1 MKKLF
6 WLPLLLLGFTA
17 QAQLIVE
24 DEVTQALQQQE
35 DNKGSYLPVVLFFYD
50 TYNFD
55 SLVVAFEDRHASKN
69 ERVSTVLK
77 VGPAHTERV
86 IGPWMP
92 AFESLQSNGSVRALV
107 TVWLC
112 NGIFLELKADKLA
125 ELQQLNPPAFLM
137 LNATLPT
144 LNPGTFVAFSP
155 EAANGTEPGL
165 RAIKAPFMWNLG
177 YSGRNQRVY
186 VYDSG
191 TRSEHPAIRERFLGN
206 RFPLAEGWKSYF
218 GNTIPIDRDNEH
230 GTHVAGTIIGLQKSN
245 NDTIGV
251 APGGYFLSNDIIPSG
266 GNLASLI
273 NAFQFAINPDG
284 NAATTHDAADVINN
298 SWGFPANGA
307 ACGAINGTFAALEAS
322 GIANVFAAGNDGPGA
337 GTAGGYGAVA
347 VDSLRNFAVGNLD
360 ANNASLL
367 INSTSSRGPT
377 VCAPSAPLNIKP
389 EVSAPGTNIRSS
401 VNGNGYALYTGTS
414 MASPHVSGAVMLLGE
429 AFPEASP
436 RQKLNALYQTAID
449 LGTPGM
455 DNDYGR
461 GMIDLQAAYNFLDL
475 TFTPAVPNNSPR
487 DLAIQRVVGRV
498 DGDRFCA
505 SGSTI
510 TETIEVKNVGTEAIT
525 AFDVQYGIGNYNST
539 ANWTGNLTA
548 GQSVNVAL
556 NIPGPFTG
564 TYSELF
570 ARVRPSG
577 TAVERDTI
585 NNYFTIRM
593 RRQDGNTAFGNRD
606 NARHQDFANPAVLNG
621 DWLVN
626 NVGGDAITWESHNV
640 VGLPGTSSAVKVRM
654 NNYSPAQAQIDELLS
669 PYFSPSG
676 GSGNVDLH
684 FRMAYRNRSGF
695 NDSLSVYVSNDCTNW
710 TRVYTTGGTEMVT
723 YGGGLE
729 PTQAS
734 HWRMVRIPQVIPV
747 FQKTAIKFV
756 TRNAFGGNL
765 YLTNISYG
773 DVPLG
778 LFETEAPGFKLY
790 PNPTQNSVNIQLN
803 EATVGRVLRVSDQS
817 GRELLRREL
826 AVGED
831 QIQLDLANF
840 AAGFYLVQL
849 QGAGGINTQK
859 LVITK

>member
-6 WLPLLLLGFTA
+6 WLPLLLLGFGA

-24 DEVTQALQQQE
+24 DEVTQALQKQSN
-35 DNKGSYLPVVLFFYD
+35 DKSGYLPVVLFFYD

-55 SLVVAFEDRHASKN
+55 SLVVAFEARRASKD

-77 VGPAHTERV
+77 LGPAHTERV
-86 IGPWMP
+86 VGPWMA
-92 AFESLQSNGSVRALV
+92 AFERLQTNGTVRAL
-107 TVWLC
+107 TPVWLC
-112 NGIFLELKADKLA
+112 NGLFLELKNDQLA
-125 ELQQLNPPAFLM
+125 ALEQLNPPAFLM
-137 LNATLPT
+137 LDATLPRI
-144 LNPGTFVAFSP
+144 NPGNFVEFSP
-155 EAANGTEPGL
+155 EAVNASEPGH
-165 RAIKAPFMWNLG
+165 RAIRAPFMWNLG
-177 YSGRNQRVY
+177 YSGLNQRVY

-191 TRSEHPAIRERFLGN
+191 TRSEHPAIREQFLGN
-206 RFPLAEGWKSYF
+206 RFPLAQGWRSFF
-218 GNTIPIDRDNEH
+218 GNTIPTDRDNEH

-251 APGGYFLSNDIIPSG
+251 APRGYFFSNDIIPSG
-266 GNLASLI
+266 GNLQSLI
-273 NAFQFAINPDG
+273 NAYQFSINPDG
-284 NAATTHDAADVINN
+284 NAATTQDAADVVNN

-307 ACGAINGTFAALEAS
+307 ACGAINGTFAAMEAA
-322 GIANVFAAGNDGPGA
+322 GIANVFAAGNDGPGVS
-337 GTAGGYGAVA
+337 TAGGYGAVT
-347 VDSLRNFAVGNLD
+347 VDSLRNFAVANIDG
-360 ANNASLL
+360 NNASFP
-367 INSTSSRGPT
+367 INSTSSRGPSI
-377 VCAPSAPLNIKP
+377 CAPSAPLNIKP
-389 EVSAPGTNIRSS
+389 EVSAPGTNVRSS

-414 MASPHVSGAVMLLGE
+414 MASPHVAGAVMLLGE

-436 RQKLNALYQTAID
+436 RQKLNALYQTAVD
-449 LGTPGM
+449 LGTPGE
-455 DNDYGR
+455 DNAYGR
-461 GMIDLQAAYNFLDL
+461 GIINLQAAYAFLSQ
-475 TFTPAVPNNSPR
+475 TFTPVAPNSSPR
-487 DLAIQRVVGRV
+487 DLAIQRVVGRI

-505 SGSTI
+505 SGASV
-510 TETIEVKNVGTEAIT
+510 TEVIEVKNVGQQAVT
-525 AFDVQYGIGNYNST
+525 AFDVQFGIGNYNST
-539 ANWTGNLTA
+539 ANWTGNLAA
-548 GQSVNVAL
+548 GQTTTVAL
-556 NIPGPFTG
+556 SIPGPFTG
-564 TYSELF
+564 VFSELQ
-570 ARVRPSG
+570 ARVVLSG
-577 TAVERDTI
+577 APERDTI

-640 VGLPGTSSAVKVRM
+640 VGLPGTSSGVKVRM

-669 PYFSPSG
+669 PYFSPTG

-695 NDSLSVYVSNDCTNW
+695 NDSLSVFVSNDCTNW
-710 TRVYTTGGTEMVT
+710 TRVFTTGGAEMVT

-803 EATVGRVLRVSDQS
+803 EASVSRVLRVSDQS

-831 QIQLDLANF
+831 QINIDLANF

>member
-1 MKKLF
+1 MKKFF
-6 WLPLLLLGFTA
+6 WLPLLLLGFAANA
-17 QAQLIVE
+17 QMIVE
-24 DEVTQALQQQE
+24 EEVTQALRERQN
-35 DNKGSYLPVVLFFYD
+35 DKGSYLPVVLFFYN
-50 TYNFD
+50 TYNYD
-55 SLVVAFEDRHASKN
+55 SLVVAFEDRRASKE

-77 VGPAHTERV
+77 VGPAHTERTV
-86 IGPWMP
+86 GPWLA
-92 AFESLQSNGSVRALV
+92 AFESLQANGSVRALNA
-107 TVWLC
+107 VWLC
-112 NGIFLELKADKLA
+112 NGLFLELRADKLA

-137 LNATLPT
+137 LDATLPT
-144 LNPGTFVAFSP
+144 LNPGAFVEFSP
-155 EAANGTEPGL
+155 ESPNGNEIGH
-165 RAIKAPFMWNLG
+165 RVIKAPFMWNLG
-177 YSGRNQRVY
+177 YSGLNQRVY

-191 TRSEHPAIRERFLGN
+191 TRSEHPAIREQFLGN
-206 RFPLAEGWKSYF
+206 RFPLAQGWRSYF
-218 GNTIPIDRDNEH
+218 GNTIPIDRDQEH

-251 APGGYFLSNDIIPSG
+251 APSGYFFSNDIIPSG
-266 GNLASLI
+266 GSLQNLI
-273 NAFQFAINPDG
+273 NAYQFAMNPDG
-284 NAATTHDAADVINN
+284 NTSTTQDAADVINN

-337 GTAGGYGAVA
+337 GTAGGYGAVT

-360 ANNASLL
+360 ASNPSFP
-367 INSTSSRGPT
+367 INSTSSRGPSI
-377 VCAPSAPLNIKP
+377 CAPSAPLNIKP
-389 EVSAPGTNIRSS
+389 EVSAPGTNVRSA
-401 VNGNGYALYTGTS
+401 VNENGYALYTGTS

-449 LGTPGM
+449 LGTPGE
-455 DNDYGR
+455 DNAYGR
-461 GMIDLQAAYNFLDL
+461 GIIDIQAAYNFLAQI
-475 TFTPAVPNNSPR
+475 FTPVAPNNSPR
-487 DLAIQRVVGRV
+487 DIAIQRVVGRK

-505 SGSTI
+505 ANSI
-510 TETIEVKNVGTEAIT
+510 TETIEVKNVGQQAIT
-525 AFDVQYGIGNYNST
+525 EFDVQYGIGNYNST
-539 ANWTGNLTA
+539 VNWTGNLAA
-548 GQSVNVAL
+548 GQTTTVAL
-556 NIPGPFTG
+556 PISGPFTG

-570 ARVRPSG
+570 ARLRLSG
-577 TAVERDTI
+577 SPERDTI

-606 NARHQDFANPAVLNG
+606 NARHQDFANPAVLNN
-621 DWLVN
+621 DWLIN
-626 NVGGDAITWESHNV
+626 NVGGDLITWESHNV

-654 NNYSPAQAQIDELLS
+654 NNYSPAQGQLDELLS
-669 PYFSPSG
+669 PYFVPVG

-684 FRMAYRNRSGF
+684 FRIAYRNRAGF
-695 NDSLSVYVSNDCTNW
+695 NDSLFVYVSNDCSNW
-710 TRVYTTGGTEMVT
+710 TRVYSTGGNEMVT
-723 YGGGLE
+723 FGGGLE

-790 PNPTQNSVNIQLN
+790 PNPSQGSVNIQLQ
-803 EATVGRVLRVSDQS
+803 EATAERQLVIRDQS
-817 GRELLRREL
+817 GRLLLERNL
-826 AVGED
+826 AIGEE
-831 QIQLDLANF
+831 QVSLDLANF

-859 LVITK
+859 LVLTK